1 VAEGEMTQKKR
12 AGDEAVAMD
21 EDEKQ
26 VNKNSRTAKVNV
38 DDEVHTSCEARLSKQ
53 LHGLK

>member
-1 VAEGEMTQKKR
+1 
-12 AGDEAVAMD
+12 MD

-38 DDEVHTSCEARLSKQ
+38 DDEVHTSCEAGLSEQ
-53 LHGLK
+53 LRGSK

>member
-1 VAEGEMTQKKR
+1 MTQKKR